1 MAEND
6 ISPVMPSI
14 APTPRF
20 SVADR
25 TAIVTGSGRGL
36 GRALAHGLAAAG
48 ARVIVCDRTAESA
61 HTVAAEITAAGHQ
74 AAATFV
80 DVTDRTSVG
89 DLIAFAART
98 FDGLDILV
106 NNAGIDV
113 IEPFDRVEPEHW
125 SAILDVNLT
134 GAFTCSQL
142 AAMHMRDR
150 ATRGSIINI
159 SSLAATAA
167 IRNLAAYSAAKA
179 GLSQLTRVMALELA
193 PTGIRVNAIAPGYL
207 ENVMLGA
214 ATEHADPEK
223 ERQIRAFTPL
233 GRRARLDELVGPVIF
248 LASDAASYVTGAVLA
263 VDGGYTAV

>member
-1 MAEND
+1 VTKPID
-6 ISPVMPSI
+6 
-14 APTPRF
+14 PTALF
-20 SVADR
+20 SLAGR

-48 ARVIVCDRTAESA
+48 ARVVVSDTVVETAR
-61 HTVAAEITAAGHQ
+61 TVAAEITAAGHT
-74 AAATFV
+74 AAATHV
-80 DVTDRTSVG
+80 DVTDRASVTA
-89 DLIAFAART
+89 LMAFAAHT
-98 FDGLDILV
+98 FDGRIDILI

-113 IEPFDRVEPEHW
+113 IEPFDRVAPEHW
-125 SAILDVNLT
+125 QRILDVNLT
-134 GAFTCSQL
+134 GAFTCAQL
-142 AAMHMRDR
+142 AAIHMRDH

-159 SSLAATAA
+159 SSLAATAG

-179 GLSQLTRVMALELA
+179 GLSQLTRVLALELA

-233 GRRARLDELVGPVIF
+233 GRRARLDELVGPAIF
-248 LASDAASYVTGAVLA
+248 LASDASSYVTGAILA
-263 VDGGYTAV
+263 VDGGYTAI